1 MDEKL
6 LVKLRSTMKL
16 VSLVE
21 LSAHARLIWVVEM
34 AVAVSP
40 LGAFGTD
47 NVVALVG
54 RLHSI
59 VVRRSSRQA
68 CIAKTGLIG
77 GNRKACDGRERTCRS
92 FPSKPVRTSA
102 NVMTEIASF
111 PCIRKRYSVAAGT
124 PLK

>member
-34 AVAVSP
+34 AVSP

-47 NVVALVG
+47 NVVALET
-54 RLHSI
+54 L
-59 VVRRSSRQA
+59 
-68 CIAKTGLIG
+68 L
-77 GNRKACDGRERTCRS
+77 
-92 FPSKPVRTSA
+92 
-102 NVMTEIASF
+102 
-111 PCIRKRYSVAAGT
+111 
-124 PLK
+124 

>member
-47 NVVALVG
+47 DSANVVALET
-54 RLHSI
+54 L
-59 VVRRSSRQA
+59 
-68 CIAKTGLIG
+68 L
-77 GNRKACDGRERTCRS
+77 
-92 FPSKPVRTSA
+92 
-102 NVMTEIASF
+102 
-111 PCIRKRYSVAAGT
+111 
-124 PLK
+124 

>member
-47 NVVALVG
+47 NVVALET
-54 RLHSI
+54 L
-59 VVRRSSRQA
+59 
-68 CIAKTGLIG
+68 L
-77 GNRKACDGRERTCRS
+77 
-92 FPSKPVRTSA
+92 
-102 NVMTEIASF
+102 
-111 PCIRKRYSVAAGT
+111 
-124 PLK
+124 